1 MLQLDVC
8 VCVGTLSKDRWE
20 GGGRVIDREER
31 WNAFPVRR
39 EGNMVEGA
47 RQHDLFVCTNSS
59 KNKKQNSTTKLK
71 ADRQITAKFVFV
83 SNYHLS
89 LSLSVCLRL
98 LITLATWML
107 RQGQETQGRR
117 QTNEEAGRRLL
128 LSSQS
133 GPRGLWGM
141 LSICLSISSS

>member
-1 MLQLDVC
+1 
-8 VCVGTLSKDRWE
+8 
-20 GGGRVIDREER
+20 
-31 WNAFPVRR
+31 
-39 EGNMVEGA
+39 MVEGA

-98 LITLATWML
+98 LITLAT
-107 RQGQETQGRR
+107 
-117 QTNEEAGRRLL
+117 
-128 LSSQS
+128 
-133 GPRGLWGM
+133 
-141 LSICLSISSS
+141 